1 MKTVLISLLL
11 MAGLNLAHAEDATSS
26 TPPGAEQARATWQ
39 AMTPEQQAA
48 AKAMAKSQVEEKKAA
63 WGTLSD
69 EEKSAKQA
77 AAKEKLQPYREGM
90 QGKMQARMANRPF
103 GRR

>member
-1 MKTVLISLLL
+1 MKTLLIPLLL
-11 MAGLNLAHAEDATSS
+11 MVGLNLAHAEDAALS
-26 TPPGAEQARATWQ
+26 TPPSAEQARATWQ

-48 AKAMAKSQVEEKKAA
+48 AKAMAKSQAEEKKVA
-63 WGTLSD
+63 WGALSD

-90 QGKMQARMANRPF
+90 HTKMQARMANHPF

>member
-1 MKTVLISLLL
+1 MKAPLISLLL
-11 MAGLNLAHAEDATSS
+11 IAGLNLAHAEDTAVPTSL
-26 TPPGAEQARATWQ
+26 TADQARATWQ
-39 AMTPEQQAA
+39 AMSPEQQAA
-48 AKAMAKSQVEEKKAA
+48 AKTMAKSQAEEKKAA

-77 AAKEKLQPYREGM
+77 AAQEKLQPYRAAM
-90 QGKMQARMANRPF
+90 QTKIQERMVNRPF